1 MNGLDKGLQDQFE
14 TVKKTVSGVAGSL
27 QDEMGIT
34 SLSSMMADELDGFKN
49 KDIEA
54 DFSKNLL
61 SGNQIYSQDFEMTN
75 VQNRLDAIIVLIA
88 EFFADYDPNR
98 QMVMD
103 TGALV
108 GEIRSEMDKQLGN
121 DYRLRGRGR

>member
-1 MNGLDKGLQDQFE
+1 
-14 TVKKTVSGVAGSL
+14 
-27 QDEMGIT
+27 
-34 SLSSMMADELDGFKN
+34 
-49 KDIEA
+49 
-54 DFSKNLL
+54 
-61 SGNQIYSQDFEMTN
+61 MTN
-75 VQNRLDAIIVLIA
+75 IQNRLDAIISLIA
-88 EFFADYDPNR
+88 EFFEGYDPNK